1 MNILELKRVFL
12 LRKFMC
18 ALFGHKFI
26 TKRKVTPHFKEF
38 ECSVCHLE
46 VTNDD
51 KGRKTFLTP
60 ELKDINETL
69 MVFYKKRH
77 PSV

>member
-1 MNILELKRVFL
+1 MNIIEIKKHFFYGKILCV
-12 LRKFMC
+12 
-18 ALFGHKFI
+18 LFGHKFI
-26 TKRKVTPHFKEF
+26 TKRKVTPYFKEF
-38 ECSVCHLE
+38 ECSNCHLE

-60 ELKDINETL
+60 ELKAINETL
-69 MVFYKKRH
+69 MVLYKKRH

>member
-1 MNILELKRVFL
+1 MRIIEPKQHFFFKKILCV
-12 LRKFMC
+12 
-18 ALFGHKFI
+18 LFGHKFK

-38 ECSVCHLE
+38 ECSICHLE
-46 VTNDD
+46 VANDD
-51 KGRKTFLTP
+51 KGRKMFLTP

-77 PSV
+77 PTV

>member
-1 MNILELKRVFL
+1 MSAIVIKNHFL
-12 LRKFMC
+12 YRKIIC
-18 ALFGHKFI
+18 LLFGHKFK
-26 TKRKVTPHFKEF
+26 TKRDVTPHFKEF
-38 ECSVCHLE
+38 ECSICHLE

-69 MVFYKKRH
+69 MVLYKKRH

>member
-1 MNILELKRVFL
+1 MNILELKRTFL
-12 LRKFMC
+12 FGKILCM
-18 ALFGHKFI
+18 LFGHKFI

-69 MVFYKKRH
+69 MIFYKKRH

>member
-1 MNILELKRVFL
+1 MSAIEIKNHFL
-12 LRKFMC
+12 YRKIICM
-18 ALFGHKFI
+18 LFGHKFK
-26 TKRKVTPHFKEF
+26 TKRNVTPHFKEF
-38 ECSVCHLE
+38 ECSNCHLE

>member
-18 ALFGHKFI
+18 VLFGHKFI
-26 TKRKVTPHFKEF
+26 TKRKVTPHFKEY
-38 ECSVCHLE
+38 ECSNCHLE

-69 MVFYKKRH
+69 LVFYKKRH

>member
-1 MNILELKRVFL
+1 MNILELKRTFL
-12 LRKFMC
+12 FGKIFCM
-18 ALFGHKFI
+18 LFGHKFI

-38 ECSVCHLE
+38 ECSICHLE

-77 PSV
+77 PSI

>member
-18 ALFGHKFI
+18 VLFGHKFI
-26 TKRKVTPHFKEF
+26 TKRKVTPHFKEY
-38 ECSVCHLE
+38 ECSNCHLE

>member
-1 MNILELKRVFL
+1 MNIIDLKLAFI
-12 LRKFMC
+12 LRKFSC
-18 ALFGHKFI
+18 VLFGHQFV
-26 TKRKVTPHFKEF
+26 TKRKVTPHFREF

>member
-1 MNILELKRVFL
+1 MSIIEIKQHFL
-12 LRKFMC
+12 SGKIFC
-18 ALFGHKFI
+18 VLFGHKFI
-26 TKRKVTPHFKEF
+26 TKRNVTPHFKEF
-38 ECSVCHLE
+38 ECRNCHLE